1 MRCAVFVA
9 TAHGIELAGKLRQE
23 LEGTVDI
30 FVKEGR
36 DVPGKA
42 YRYERLGDTVRTL
55 FTQYDALIF
64 CMAVGIVVRLIAPC
78 LKSKLTD
85 PAVVVVDERAHYA
98 ISLLSGHVGG
108 ANRLTERVAAILGA
122 VSVITTATDVNHYLA
137 PDALATALG
146 LRPVP
151 KPEIQTING
160 ALLEEKTVAWYI
172 DPRLRRAAFYQKR
185 LAEKKIDVRLLSA
198 NEILRRE
205 GMKVFVTDSPILKT
219 PGLLNLVPRR
229 LAAGIGCRRGVPA
242 ALIRGALEAACTRIG
257 QDINAVSMLASTVVK
272 KDEAGI
278 LEVAKAL
285 NVEACFYENE
295 ALEEKITEYHLAESA
310 FVKRTI
316 GVGNISEAAALCAVK
331 EGRVALAK
339 TKFTKVTVAL
349 VWEK

>member
-85 PAVVVVDERAHYA
+85 PAVVVVDERVHYA

-137 PDALATALG
+137 PDALATELG

-172 DPRLRRAAFYQKR
+172 
-185 LAEKKIDVRLLSA
+185 
-198 NEILRRE
+198 
-205 GMKVFVTDSPILKT
+205 
-219 PGLLNLVPRR
+219 
-229 LAAGIGCRRGVPA
+229 
-242 ALIRGALEAACTRIG
+242 
-257 QDINAVSMLASTVVK
+257 
-272 KDEAGI
+272 
-278 LEVAKAL
+278 
-285 NVEACFYENE
+285 
-295 ALEEKITEYHLAESA
+295 
-310 FVKRTI
+310 
-316 GVGNISEAAALCAVK
+316 
-331 EGRVALAK
+331 
-339 TKFTKVTVAL
+339 
-349 VWEK
+349 